1 MSLYSQTVSNNP
13 LSLDG
18 LITGNFDLLYVD
30 GQPVTPTDT
39 SGLVPY
45 TGATATV
52 NLNSQKITT
61 TYVPVNDEDLTNKL
75 YNEGR
80 YLKISG
86 FNVSSGNFIFNTGST
101 VQLNGTTYVNC
112 SVAAFVGVL
121 CLDSANKIVLKSTSV
136 IGDVNLG
143 ASQTFIGYNTFSLP
157 LTTNG
162 ISNTGD
168 ISTTGLLTCSNLDI
182 TGSSIATPTYALG
195 INGSN
200 QVVRF
205 AGGTGDAVL
214 SAGTLGLPQQF
225 TGYNYF
231 GNLLKLNGSIQ
242 FTSPVTAGTATY
254 ILGVDSSTGNL
265 VSTAPTSAPTQL
277 TITNTAVSNTYYPT
291 WITSTSTGVKTIYG
305 VNGVSYDLPANILT
319 ATKLKLGM
327 PLPTGTT
334 SSLLAVDSTGNVI
347 SGATAG
353 DAYLA
358 NTQTFTGINT
368 FNNNVIV
375 PSGAILFAH
384 YLYASTT
391 LLQITA
397 QYGITANLPS
407 GDFVV
412 GLNSTSGLSIAGD
425 HTLGVFAVDTLRIGY
440 QTFPKLR
447 FWNASTYIEWVTNSQ
462 GCDFKNATD
471 TTFSY
476 DQTGIFMYKPTAM
489 TMGGWLP
496 TNGATSLYITDTF
509 PSTASTTYGRYF
521 GVAGAIYQD
530 FYNTFNWRRDATL
543 TGSGVVDIMT
553 LNANGLTLQNAVAL
567 GQPQLTFAG
576 SGVPT
581 IKATGNGINW
591 SMNGSNSGYFD
602 MNAWAAG
609 YGWRINAN
617 QFMTMQCAYDMVIKC
632 KVGGVPQYG
641 ANNRY
646 IQIVTPNSVNDINDF
661 GGNGWYSGACVFR
674 AVENNGNLGGGI
686 GISMSSSPTYGG
698 NNYGYIACVEPGT
711 AWRNLVVGGSV
722 GYWYVNGTA
731 CAYINSTAGWQA
743 ASDERCK
750 RDIQD
755 LNTKKS
761 LQRVLKCKPK
771 HYKRILREPKG
782 DNPIPLK
789 QEDIDRVHVGLI
801 AQEVLEY
808 NPHCVSTWEDD
819 TEEGGKVE
827 RLGLAYQD
835 FIIHLIGSVQEQ
847 QKQIDTLKNKV
858 EKQEETINTLLD
870 HVKRLTEQVNQITLK
885 LK

>member
-1 MSLYSQTVSNNP
+1 MASTNGLQNNA
-13 LSLDG
+13 LIVNTIDG
-18 LITGNFDLLYVD
+18 LTNIYATSIYDDGTLITPVD
-30 GQPVTPTDT
+30 TTT
-39 SGLVPY
+39 LVPY
-45 TGATATV
+45 IGATTEV
-52 NLNSQKITT
+52 DLGSQNIKTT
-61 TYVPVNDEDLTNKL
+61 HIPINNVDLTNKL
-75 YNEGR
+75 YVDNTFLNSG
-80 YLKISG
+80 G
-86 FNVSSGNFIFNTGST
+86 FNLTSGNFIFDTGTT
-101 VQLNGTTYVNC
+101 VQLNGSTYVNC
-112 SVAAFVGVL
+112 PIVASFVSIL
-121 CLDSANKIVLKSTSV
+121 CLNAANKIVQKLTTV
-136 IGDVNLG
+136 IGDASLG
-143 ASQTFIGYNTFSLP
+143 ASQTFIAYNTFSMP
-157 LTTNG
+157 LATNG
-162 ISNTGD
+162 IGNTGD
-168 ISTTGLLTCSNLDI
+168 ISTTGLLTCANLDI

-214 SAGTLGLPQQF
+214 SAGTLGVPQQF

-231 GNLLKLNGSIQ
+231 QNLLKLNGSIR
-242 FTSPVTAGTATY
+242 FTNPVTAGTPTY

-265 VSTAPTSAPTQL
+265 VSTAPTAAPTQL
-277 TITNTAVSNTYYPT
+277 TITNTAVSNTYYPVY
-291 WITSTSTGVKTIYG
+291 ITSTSTGVKTVYG
-305 VNGVSYDLPANILT
+305 VNGVSYDLPSGILT
-319 ATKLKLGM
+319 TTKLKLGM

-334 SSLLAVDSTGNVI
+334 SSLLAVDSSGNVI
-347 SGATAG
+347 AG
-353 DAYLA
+353 TVGGVAYLA

-384 YLYASTT
+384 YLYASTAI
-391 LLQITA
+391 LQITA
-397 QYGITANLPS
+397 QYGITANLPT

-425 HTLGVFAVDTLRIGY
+425 HSLGVFAVDTLRIGY
-440 QTFPKLR
+440 QNFPKLR

-476 DQTGIFMYKPTAM
+476 NQTGIFMYKPTSM
-489 TMGGWLP
+489 NIGGWIP
-496 TNGATSLYITDTF
+496 ANGTSLYITDTF
-509 PSTASTTYGRYF
+509 PSTGTNNYSRYF
-521 GVAGAIYQD
+521 AIGQIVYQD
-530 FYNTFNWRRDATL
+530 FFNKFMWRRDSFATG
-543 TGSGVVDIMT
+543 TSVVEIMS
-553 LNANGLTLQNAVAL
+553 LDANGLTLQNAVNV

-581 IKATGNGINW
+581 IKANGNGINW
-591 SMNGSNSGYFD
+591 SMNGANSGYFD
-602 MNAWAAG
+602 MNAWSAG

-646 IQIVTPNSVNDINDF
+646 IQIVTPNSLNSHQDI
-661 GGNGWYSGACVFR
+661 GGGGWYAGACVFR
-674 AVENNGNLGGGI
+674 PEENNSNSGTGI
-686 GISMSSSPTYGG
+686 GISMSSSPAYGG
-698 NNYGYIACVEPGT
+698 NNWGYFTAVNPGNY
-711 AWRNLVVGGSV
+711 WLNWSFGGAV
-722 GYWYVNGTA
+722 GYWCVNNTV
-731 CAYINSTAGWQA
+731 CAYINSTSGWQA

-761 LQRVLKCKPK
+761 LQRILKCKPK
-771 HYKRILREPKG
+771 HYKRILKETKG
-782 DNPIPLK
+782 KNPIPLK
-789 QEDIDRVHVGLI
+789 QEDIDRVHIGLL

-819 TEEGGKVE
+819 DDNGGKVE

-847 QKQIDTLKNKV
+847 QKVINKQQEQIDNLQNQINTILELIKNK
-858 EKQEETINTLLD
+858 
-870 HVKRLTEQVNQITLK
+870 
-885 LK
+885 

>member
-1 MSLYSQTVSNNP
+1 MSLYSQNVSNNP

-18 LITGNFDLLYVD
+18 LITGNFDVLYVD

-45 TGATATV
+45 IGALSAV
-52 NLNSQKITT
+52 NLNSKKITT
-61 TYVPVNDEDLTNKL
+61 TYTATNPEDLTNKQ
-75 YNEGR
+75 YTDGT
-80 YLKISG
+80 YLPKAG
-86 FNVSSGNFIFNTGST
+86 FNLTSGTFTFNTGTT
-101 VQLNGTTYVNC
+101 VNLTGSIYYNPTPA
-112 SVAAFVGVL
+112 SFVSVL
-121 CLDSANKIVLKSTSV
+121 CLDATNKVVQKLTTI
-136 IGDVNLG
+136 IGDANLG
-143 ASQTFIGYNTFSLP
+143 ATQTFLGYNTFSLP

-162 ISNTGD
+162 IGNTGD
-168 ISTTGLLTCSNLDI
+168 ISTTALLTCANLEI
-182 TGSSIATPTYALG
+182 TGSSIATPVYTLG

-200 QVVRF
+200 RVVRF

-231 GNLLKLNGSIQ
+231 ANLLKLNGSIQ
-242 FTSPVTAGTATY
+242 FTNPVTAGTPTY
-254 ILGVDSSTGNL
+254 ILGVDSATGNL
-265 VSTAPTSAPTQL
+265 VSTAPTSAPSQL

-305 VNGVSYDLPANILT
+305 VNGVSYDLPAGLLT

-334 SSLLAVDSTGNVI
+334 SSLLAVDATGNVI
-347 SGATAG
+347 SGTVG
-353 DAYLA
+353 GVAYLA

-384 YLYASTT
+384 YLYASTA

-397 QYGITANLPS
+397 QYGITANLPT

-476 DQTGIFMYKPTAM
+476 NQTGVFMYKPTAM
-489 TMGGWLP
+489 TMGMWLP

-521 GVAGAIYQD
+521 GVGGAIYQD
-530 FYNTFNWRRDATL
+530 FYNQFTWRRDSGL
-543 TGSGVVDIMT
+543 TGAGVADLMS
-553 LNANGLTLQNAVAL
+553 LNANGLTLQNATAL

-576 SGVPT
+576 VPT
-581 IKATGNGINW
+581 IKANGNGINW
-591 SMNGSNSGYFD
+591 SMNGANSGYFD
-602 MNAWAAG
+602 MNAWSAG
-609 YGWRINAN
+609 YGWRINAH
-617 QFMTMQCAYDMVIKC
+617 QFMTMQCAYDMVIQC

-646 IQIVTPNSVNDINDF
+646 IQIVTPNSVNSVNDI

-674 AVENNGNLGGGI
+674 AQENNGNVGGGI
-686 GISMSSSPTYGG
+686 GISMSSYPAYGG
-698 NNYGYIACVEPGT
+698 NNWGYVTCVEPGT
-711 AWRNLVVGGSV
+711 AWRNWAFGGSTCQ
-722 GYWYVNGTA
+722 WYVNGTM
-731 CAYINSTAGWQA
+731 CAYINSTAGWIP

-771 HYKRILREPKG
+771 HYKRILKEPKG
-782 DNPIPLK
+782 ENAIPLK
-789 QEDIDRVHVGLI
+789 QEDIDRVHIGLL

-819 TEEGGKVE
+819 DDKGGKVE

-847 QKQIDTLKNKV
+847 QKQIDTLKDTSK
-858 EKQEETINTLLD
+858 KQEETINTLLD